1 MILFWRSLKHWIM
14 GIGNGM
20 SVSIRS
26 RRLRSIQSVLNFC
39 SLVLF
44 FLFFIQFP
52 LTMYLCSS
60 RRLVSMNYMLNYML
74 LLTSF
79 LVVFIFLCK
88 LAVRLCSVIV
98 LLLLLLLFL
107 IFPLWNISWWESVF
121 LRLKSALIIITFQI
135 FSVLMIFCIT
145 NKNAV
150 GCNASVFFLFI
161 LSNIEVNVR

>member
-1 MILFWRSLKHWIM
+1 
-14 GIGNGM
+14 M

-44 FLFFIQFP
+44 FFFFFTQFP
-52 LTMYLCSS
+52 LTMYSCSS

-161 LSNIEVNVR
+161 LSNMEVNVR